1 MHRPQKIFR
10 NIAFIASCTWQ
21 HAMQALRNFRILR
34 VMLAVVAGACLA
46 TSMSTAVLGAASA
59 RVPALFAAAAL
70 ASSALAAV
78 ANSFV
83 RLLTFKPY
91 YHYKH

>member
-1 MHRPQKIFR
+1 MFV
-10 NIAFIASCTWQ
+10 ASHTWQ
-21 HAMQALRNFRILR
+21 YATQALRNFRILR
-34 VMLAVVAGACLA
+34 VMLAVVAGAFLA
-46 TSMSTAVLGAASA
+46 SSMSTAVLGAASV

-70 ASSALAAV
+70 ASGALAAV
-78 ANSFV
+78 ANNFV